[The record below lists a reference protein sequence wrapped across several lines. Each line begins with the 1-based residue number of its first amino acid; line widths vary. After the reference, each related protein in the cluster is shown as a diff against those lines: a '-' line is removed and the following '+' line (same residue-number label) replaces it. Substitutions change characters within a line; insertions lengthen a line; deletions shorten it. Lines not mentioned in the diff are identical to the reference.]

1 MADGQAAQQVREIT
15 GQAGETAEQ
24 AELRA
29 TVARIA
35 GKFGGSYYAAR
46 AQAHESCDELWQA
59 LAEAGFVGVNIPAEY
74 GGGGGGITELAIVCE
89 QTAAQGCPLLLL
101 LVSSA
106 ISGEV
111 LARYGTPEQKSTW
124 LPGIADGTGKVVFAI
139 TEPDAGSN
147 THRLTTTARL
157 DGDEWVLTGTKYY
170 ISGVDEAA
178 AILVVARIAN
188 TGEASTGE
196 ASTGEVST
204 GGAST
209 ERFGLFLL
217 PVDAPG
223 LSASPLPV
231 DAMLPER
238 QFTLHFDDIRLRP
251 DALVGGDARAGENS
265 AGENSAGK
273 HIDGLAQV
281 FHGLNPERITA
292 AALCVG
298 VARYALG
305 RAADYARTRTVWD
318 VPIGG
323 HQGVAH
329 PLARAKI
336 ETELAALMTSKAAWQ
351 HDHGLAAGE
360 AANMAKYAA
369 AEAAI
374 AAVDQ
379 AIQTHGGNGLST
391 EYGLV
396 PLWGI
401 ARLLRIAPVNREMVL
416 NYVAQHTLHLPRS
429 Y

>member
-1 MADGQAAQQVREIT
+1 MADGQAAQQARETT
-15 GQAGETAEQ
+15 GQAGETVEQ

-188 TGEASTGE
+188 TGGASTG
-196 ASTGEVST
+196 
-204 GGAST
+204 
-209 ERFGLFLL
+209 RFGLFLL

-223 LSASPLPV
+223 LAASPLPV

-251 DALVGGDARAGENS
+251 DALVGGDEA
-265 AGENSAGK
+265 
-273 HIDGLAQV
+273 GLAQV

-336 ETELAALMTSKAAWQ
+336 ETELAALMTSKAAWL
-351 HDHGLAAGE
+351 HDRGLPAGE